1 MRYDNHKDKLFASA
15 KEIAYGKAEIIL
27 EFITGATITSADI
40 RERMFKKLPKLAQ
53 TSFVFAI
60 NHKNSFE
67 SVANSATA
75 SATTTTTITPYDEIA
90 LLSPISGG

>member
-1 MRYDNHKDKLFASA
+1 
-15 KEIAYGKAEIIL
+15 
-27 EFITGATITSADI
+27 
-40 RERMFKKLPKLAQ
+40 MFKKLPKLAQ

-75 SATTTTTITPYDEIA
+75 SATTTTITPYDEIA